1 MLIFFGILA
10 VLLYSGIMKEK
21 NENKALL
28 YTYAFIADLVLMT
41 VFAIM
46 K

>member
-10 VLLYSGIMKEK
+10 VLLFGSIMSEKKES
-21 NENKALL
+21 KALL
-28 YTYAFIADLVLMT
+28 YTYAFMADVVVMT
-41 VFAIM
+41 VYAIM

>member
-28 YTYAFIADLVLMT
+28 YTYAFMVDLGLMT
-41 VFAIM
+41 LLAIM
-46 K
+46 R

>member
-10 VLLYSGIMKEK
+10 VCLYASVMGEK

-28 YTYAFIADLVLMT
+28 YTYAFMVVVAVMT
-41 VFAIM
+41 VYAII

>member
-10 VLLYSGIMKEK
+10 VCLYASVMSEK

-28 YTYAFIADLVLMT
+28 YTYAFMADVVVMT
-41 VFAIM
+41 VYAIM